1 MKLMAQKLS
10 FSYDGKHVLWE
21 NVSLSVA
28 TGEIFSIL
36 GANGA
41 GKSTLLRCLIGFL
54 PPRSGRV
61 WIEDDDG
68 TVYDAQEDARAF
80 AKRIGYVPQMQNT
93 SYSFTVRDYVVM
105 GRAPYLRMF
114 QKPGT
119 KDYALADEVLR
130 EMNIYDIRERAINT
144 LSGGQQRQA
153 AIARAIVQEPQLILM
168 DEPTNHLDYGNQFR
182 VVEMIRQ
189 LSKRGMAVLLTTH
202 LPDQAIYLGGQAG
215 IVTQNTLIVGNAHD
229 VITEE
234 RLRDLYHM
242 NVQMVY
248 VPEAGRKL
256 CIPGEPGA

>member
-1 MKLMAQKLS
+1 MKLMAQNLS

-168 DEPTNHLDYGNQFR
+168 DQLEIGRASCRER
-182 VVEMIRQ
+182 V
-189 LSKRGMAVLLTTH
+189 
-202 LPDQAIYLGGQAG
+202 
-215 IVTQNTLIVGNAHD
+215 
-229 VITEE
+229 
-234 RLRDLYHM
+234 
-242 NVQMVY
+242 
-248 VPEAGRKL
+248 
-256 CIPGEPGA
+256 

>member
-1 MKLMAQKLS
+1 MKLMAQNLS
-10 FSYDGKHVLWE
+10 FSYDGERVLWE

-68 TVYDAQEDARAF
+68 TVYDAQENARAF
-80 AKRIGYVPQMQNT
+80 SKRIGYVPQMQNT

-105 GRAPYLRMF
+105 GRAPYLRLF

-119 KDYALADEVLR
+119 ADYALTDEVLH
-130 EMNIYDIRERAINT
+130 EMHIYDIRERAINT

-182 VVEMIRQ
+182 VVEMIRR
-189 LSKRGMAVLLTTH
+189 LSERGMAVLLTTH

-229 VITEE
+229 VITED

-248 VPEAGRKL
+248 VPEAGRKI